1 MWSNSSAT
9 VTEMFNQPIMAGKEE
24 NKPNGKNNWN
34 TMIHFQSNLSVTFYL
49 FKKKKNISQFRRT
62 PSVRTSCLEKG
73 GSKEGCFLVCHTVF
87 KEPVAVNFTPI

>member
-9 VTEMFNQPIMAGKEE
+9 VTEMFNQPITAGKEE

-49 FKKKKNISQFRRT
+49 FKKKKIFR
-62 PSVRTSCLEKG
+62 SLG
-73 GSKEGCFLVCHTVF
+73 GRPPCVHHV
-87 KEPVAVNFTPI
+87 

>member
-9 VTEMFNQPIMAGKEE
+9 VTEMFNQPITAGKEE

-49 FKKKKNISQFRRT
+49 FKKKKYF
-62 PSVRTSCLEKG
+62 
-73 GSKEGCFLVCHTVF
+73 TV
-87 KEPVAVNFTPI
+87 